1 MGVTLNATD
10 YYSQITVGRDLEKFP
25 TGSDEDTKVGYQ
37 YDGLTEEDRLVRKI
51 LKEHYNKV
59 YQENLSHSDPM
70 AYIAS
75 KYCDVTSTN
84 FCSYMISLTKG
95 MDLQFSVEPYTYKVT
110 VSGGAEKDTL
120 SLLEKLLNDGKNGKI
135 YGHTHGS
142 VCTMQ
147 IMRLSTLRQI

>member
-84 FCSYMISLTKG
+84 FCSYMTKDQRSIAYRNEKR
-95 MDLQFSVEPYTYKVT
+95 MQE
-110 VSGGAEKDTL
+110 SGGKNTAGFGRYDYALRNYKELDT
-120 SLLEKLLNDGKNGKI
+120 G
-135 YGHTHGS
+135 GS
-142 VCTMQ
+142 ADVGYRRNTDKESSMPAV
-147 IMRLSTLRQI
+147 